1 MQKLK
6 VAFCG
11 GGTGGHYYPAVSI
24 LQELKRLREIDLLY
38 FTVSGKIDDR
48 SVGKDFP
55 EAKIV
60 PLELTGLK
68 RPLYSPAN
76 AGILFSHLKT
86 ERSVRERLAEFSPDF
101 LFSTGGYVSYP
112 VVKASHKLGIPV
124 YIHEQNS
131 VVGIANKSLARYARL
146 LFISFEESR
155 SKLEIPAERI
165 ILSGNPVREAKSTKS
180 EVMKRFNL
188 AEESPFIVVLGGSLG
203 SEVVNSALEKFY
215 SEIEGN
221 GHRLTF
227 LHSTGD
233 DNWALSLN
241 RFPFVRSFSYIEDL
255 TDAIACADL
264 VVSRGGATTIA
275 ELQYFGRKGII
286 IPWPGAAENHQFHNA
301 RSLERVGL
309 GYVILEENLT
319 STALSIAIREMLQRE
334 TCYKPPRRPVEIILD
349 NILRE
354 ESI

>member
-1 MQKLK
+1 MKKLK

-11 GGTGGHYYPAVSI
+11 GGTGGHYYPAVAI
-24 LQELKRLREIDLLY
+24 LHALSRVRKVELLY

-48 SVGKDFP
+48 SVERDFP
-55 EAKIV
+55 GAKRMS
-60 PLELTGLK
+60 LKLTGLK

-76 AGILFSHLKT
+76 ASIFFSHLRT
-86 ERSVRERLAEFSPDF
+86 ERSVKKQLAEFSPDL

-112 VVKASHKLGIPV
+112 VVKAANSLGIPV

-131 VVGIANKSLARYARL
+131 IVGIANKRLAKYAKL
-146 LFISFEESR
+146 FFISFEESR
-155 SKLEIPAERI
+155 RDLELPRERI
-165 ILSGNPVREAKSTKS
+165 IFSGNPVRESKITRN
-180 EVMKRFNL
+180 EVMKRFDFPERKPL
-188 AEESPFIVVLGGSLG
+188 IVVLGGSLG
-203 SEVVNSALEKFY
+203 SEVMNKVCEELYKEIQGND
-215 SEIEGN
+215 SE
-221 GHRLTF
+221 LTF

-233 DNWALSLN
+233 ESSAISLR
-241 RFPFVRSFSYIEDL
+241 RFPFVRAFSYIEDL

-275 ELQYFGRKGII
+275 ELLYFGRKGII
-286 IPWPGAAENHQFHNA
+286 IPWSGAAENHQFHNA

-309 GYVILEENLT
+309 GYVILEGNLT
-319 STALSIAIREMLQRE
+319 STALGIAIDEMLQRKIS
-334 TCYKPPRRPVEIILD
+334 YKPPRRPVEIVLD

>member
-1 MQKLK
+1 MKKLK

-11 GGTGGHYYPAVSI
+11 GGTGGHYYPAVAI
-24 LQELKRLREIDLLY
+24 LHALSRVREIELLY
-38 FTVSGKIDDR
+38 FTVWGKIDDR
-48 SVGKDFP
+48 SVERDFP
-55 EAKIV
+55 GVRKMS
-60 PLELTGLK
+60 LKLTGLK

-76 AGILFSHLKT
+76 ASIFFSHLRT
-86 ERSVRERLAEFSPDF
+86 ERSVKRQLAEFSPDF

-112 VVKASHKLGIPV
+112 VVRAAKSLEIPI

-131 VVGIANKSLARYARL
+131 IVGIANKRLAKYARRF
-146 LFISFEESR
+146 FISFEESGR
-155 SKLEIPAERI
+155 DLELPKERI
-165 ILSGNPVREAKSTKS
+165 VYSGNPVRESKITRN
-180 EVMKRFNL
+180 EVMKRFDLPDNKPL
-188 AEESPFIVVLGGSLG
+188 IVVLGGSLG
-203 SEVVNSALEKFY
+203 SELINRACEGLYE
-215 SEIEGN
+215 EIQSNDCE
-221 GHRLTF
+221 LSF

-233 DNWALSLN
+233 ESSAISLR
-241 RFPFVRSFSYIEDL
+241 RFPFVRAFSYIEDL

-286 IPWPGAAENHQFHNA
+286 IPWSGAAENHQFYNA

-309 GYVILEENLT
+309 GYVILEGNLT
-319 STALSIAIREMLQRE
+319 STALRIAINEMLHRKIS
-334 TCYKPPRRPVEIILD
+334 YKPPRRPVEIVLD